1 MLSTANFGMRLSLLL
16 CAVSV
21 ASALRGAPGVVS
33 NRHIAPA
40 LRVGLLRAQS
50 NADEAV
56 HQESGALGEA
66 VDAFLGDAASSN
78 GKQVVV
84 GPGEPLPPEGFVW
97 SNPQDAANAGVG
109 LEMTKLAM
117 AGLAKA
123 EVEVPEMAEA
133 EALPLVGK
141 VSEAAQEVLSDPILR
156 DPSAEPPVAEPAG
169 STIFATVLQIFN
181 NVAGAGILTLA
192 YGCRGVGWIPAAL
205 TCLTIGALSGYTFYL
220 VGVSCDKV
228 GATSFN
234 DLWGKTL
241 GKKTAWVVDSA
252 IVVMCLLSTII
263 YSTIMADLFA
273 SLASLA
279 LPTAATATLAP
290 AALRTSVL
298 LLLTAAV
305 LTPLCLIKDVSK
317 LAFTSTVGTLAAL
330 GTAGVVVTRALDGS
344 YILGSGSALLAA
356 VPAGLR
362 PSFASHSPWKLDAAA
377 AVLFSNLG
385 LSFRAHYNV
394 PSFYRALRERS
405 PRRWAKA
412 CTLSFGLLTT
422 LYLAMMGFGY
432 KLFGEASASNLLLNF
447 APTDRLATAART
459 ATAVSI
465 VVGYPLAFKGLYNA
479 AIGLAL
485 SLSPKLPRPLSRLAT
500 AICQE
505 RNHAPLVLSLLG
517 GSTALALTLTDIA
530 VPVGISGAL
539 LGAAIIYVFPALIHG
554 GTQMR
559 HGPHPRPRR
568 AWRTKVGYL
577 LLPLGAFLGTIG
589 TYVTLR

>member
-1 MLSTANFGMRLSLLL
+1 M
-16 CAVSV
+16 
-21 ASALRGAPGVVS
+21 
-33 NRHIAPA
+33 
-40 LRVGLLRAQS
+40 
-50 NADEAV
+50 
-56 HQESGALGEA
+56 
-66 VDAFLGDAASSN
+66 
-78 GKQVVV
+78 
-84 GPGEPLPPEGFVW
+84 
-97 SNPQDAANAGVG
+97 
-109 LEMTKLAM
+109 
-117 AGLAKA
+117 
-123 EVEVPEMAEA
+123 
-133 EALPLVGK
+133 
-141 VSEAAQEVLSDPILR
+141 
-156 DPSAEPPVAEPAG
+156 
-169 STIFATVLQIFN
+169 
-181 NVAGAGILTLA
+181 
-192 YGCRGVGWIPAAL
+192 
-205 TCLTIGALSGYTFYL
+205 
-220 VGVSCDKV
+220 
-228 GATSFN
+228 
-234 DLWGKTL
+234 
-241 GKKTAWVVDSA
+241 
-252 IVVMCLLSTII
+252 
-263 YSTIMADLFA
+263 
-273 SLASLA
+273 
-279 LPTAATATLAP
+279 
-290 AALRTSVL
+290 
-298 LLLTAAV
+298 
-305 LTPLCLIKDVSK
+305 
-317 LAFTSTVGTLAAL
+317 
-330 GTAGVVVTRALDGS
+330 
-344 YILGSGSALLAA
+344 
-356 VPAGLR
+356 
-362 PSFASHSPWKLDAAA
+362 
-377 AVLFSNLG
+377 
-385 LSFRAHYNV
+385 

>member
-1 MLSTANFGMRLSLLL
+1 MLSNANFGMRLSLLL

-169 STIFATVLQIFN
+169 STIVATVLQIFN

-377 AVLFSNLG
+377 AVLFSSLG

-432 KLFGEASASNLLLNF
+432 KLFGEASASNHCSTLLPPIGWRRPL
-447 APTDRLATAART
+447 APRRPFPSSWATRSPSRVSTTPRSASRSPSRPSCLARFRASPPPSARSATTRRSCSRSSEVPPPSPSPSPTSPCPSASRAPSSELPSSTSSPPSSTAERRCGTART
-459 ATAVSI
+459 RARAGPGAPRSVTCS
-465 VVGYPLAFKGLYNA
+465 
-479 AIGLAL
+479 
-485 SLSPKLPRPLSRLAT
+485 SPW
-500 AICQE
+500 
-505 RNHAPLVLSLLG
+505 APS
-517 GSTALALTLTDIA
+517 SA
-530 VPVGISGAL
+530 PSG
-539 LGAAIIYVFPALIHG
+539 
-554 GTQMR
+554 
-559 HGPHPRPRR
+559 
-568 AWRTKVGYL
+568 RT
-577 LLPLGAFLGTIG
+577 
-589 TYVTLR
+589 